1 MTLGRDRVGKEELY
15 GKVIGNSECKATEER
30 GKKRKQKGNETG

>member
-15 GKVIGNSECKATEER
+15 GKVIGNFECKTTEER
-30 GKKRKQKGNETG
+30 EKKRKQKGKETG